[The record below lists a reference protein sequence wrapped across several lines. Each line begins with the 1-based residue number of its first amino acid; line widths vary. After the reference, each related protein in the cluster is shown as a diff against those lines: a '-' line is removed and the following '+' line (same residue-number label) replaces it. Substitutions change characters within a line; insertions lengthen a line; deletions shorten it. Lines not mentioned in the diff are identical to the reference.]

1 MRFRVFMHDSM
12 HDFKTY
18 AAAAAYVQGCVYALQ
33 LASEPVRRWW
43 AQIDRLSDGCYRLVW
58 FDAGGVY
65 HCSPW
70 LSD

>member
-1 MRFRVFMHDSM
+1 MSFRVFIHDSVQ
-12 HDFKTY
+12 DFASY
-18 AAAAAYVQGCVYALQ
+18 SLAAAYIQECVSVLQ
-33 LASEPVRRWW
+33 LIGEPSARWW
-43 AQIDRLSDGCYRLVW
+43 AQVHRLSDGAFRLVW